1 MSRSPYLTKSRFKE
15 GLECLT
21 KLYYTGKN
29 HEYANQSMDD
39 PFLKALAEGGHQTG
53 ALALFEF
60 SDDPAGDDILI
71 DTLDYEDALSIT
83 NERLAKNG
91 KVVIAEA
98 AFKYNNLFIR
108 ADIIVKEGTR
118 LDLYEVKAKSFNSEE
133 ENEQSFI
140 SYLGKP
146 SECINSKWKSYLYDV
161 AFQKYVITKAF
172 PSYTVNTH
180 LLLVDKA
187 KKATVNG
194 LNQIFQLVNEGG
206 RASVDITNI
215 RKEQLGESILTIVNT
230 DETVDKIWN
239 KYKVP
244 TTLNRDFTFEDF
256 VAYCEEIYVNNQRV
270 FTPLTMVCKDCTYKV
285 KQGKDEDKKDGRR
298 ECWKHVTQ
306 FADHLL
312 DKPWTIDVWQGRL
325 DKALQEGTYL
335 IERLEKSDLGTEKHN
350 PNPGLDQFA
359 RRVIQVEK
367 IKNKD
372 SSYYF
377 DKINFDTEAANWKWP
392 LNHID
397 FETSTVAL
405 PFYQGK
411 FPYSGVA
418 FQWSHHVMHKDGR
431 IEHVGEYINFEK
443 GVFPNLEFIRTLK
456 QSLFRNEGTIFR
468 YHNHENTY
476 LRMIHGQIVSGE
488 LEVAE
493 PEKTELLCFI
503 DTITRYKPDGKNEV
517 NGDRNM
523 VDLYEVVKKFYY
535 SPYSNG
541 KVGLK
546 FVLPSI
552 INDVPYLKE
561 KYGKKGIYGKTLV
574 VKSLNFDD
582 HQWIDPAYL
591 NDPYKTLPKI
601 FEKYDREEL
610 DDYFDNLDGVADGGA
625 ALTAYSYLQ
634 YTHIPE
640 EVIMALK
647 NALLRYCE
655 LDTMAM
661 CFLLEGLM
669 RLENKE

>member
-1 MSRSPYLTKSRFKE
+1 
-15 GLECLT
+15 
-21 KLYYTGKN
+21 
-29 HEYANQSMDD
+29 
-39 PFLKALAEGGHQTG
+39 
-53 ALALFEF
+53 
-60 SDDPAGDDILI
+60 
-71 DTLDYEDALSIT
+71 
-83 NERLAKNG
+83 
-91 KVVIAEA
+91 
-98 AFKYNNLFIR
+98 
-108 ADIIVKEGTR
+108 
-118 LDLYEVKAKSFNSEE
+118 
-133 ENEQSFI
+133 
-140 SYLGKP
+140 
-146 SECINSKWKSYLYDV
+146 
-161 AFQKYVITKAF
+161 
-172 PSYTVNTH
+172 
-180 LLLVDKA
+180 
-187 KKATVNG
+187 
-194 LNQIFQLVNEGG
+194 
-206 RASVDITNI
+206 
-215 RKEQLGESILTIVNT
+215 
-230 DETVDKIWN
+230 
-239 KYKVP
+239 
-244 TTLNRDFTFEDF
+244 
-256 VAYCEEIYVNNQRV
+256 
-270 FTPLTMVCKDCTYKV
+270 
-285 KQGKDEDKKDGRR
+285 
-298 ECWKHVTQ
+298 
-306 FADHLL
+306 L
-312 DKPWTIDVWQGRL
+312 DKS
-325 DKALQEGTYL
+325 LQEGTYL
-335 IERLEKSDLGTEKHN
+335 MERLEKSDLGTEKHN
-350 PNPGLDQFA
+350 PNPGLNQLE
-359 RRVIQVEK
+359 RRVMQVEK
-367 IKNKD
+367 TKNKD

-377 DKINFDTEAANWKWP
+377 DKTNFDTEAATWKWP

-405 PFYQGK
+405 PFYEGK
-411 FPYSGVA
+411 SPYSGVA

-456 QSLFRNEGTIFR
+456 QSLSRNKGTIFR

-493 PEKTELLCFI
+493 PEKTELLSFI
-503 DTITRYKPDGKNEV
+503 DTITKYKPDGKNEV
-517 NGDRNM
+517 IGDRNM

-561 KYGKKGIYGKTLV
+561 KYGKKGIYGKTLA

-582 HQWIDPAYL
+582 HQWIDPNYH

-640 EVIMALK
+640 QVRMALK

-661 CFLLEGLM
+661 CFLLEGM
-669 RLENKE
+669 RSLENKE